1 MFKKTKKVL
10 VLSLLLS
17 LMVGSVALA
26 AALPNKYG
34 KNYDTTKNGHICKML
49 AKGDGDLA
57 STTVTNTANST
68 RYYSAYVNR
77 RHADT
82 NRVIVSDATETLV
95 GAGNRIIASVIR
107 YRSDDNRE
115 YHHKAMSWNCS
126 MRPEGAGYTNFLDDT
141 LTYTIKQKK

>member
-1 MFKKTKKVL
+1 MYKNTKKVL
-10 VLSLLLS
+10 VLSLFLS
-17 LMVGSVALA
+17 MLVGSVAF
-26 AALPNKYG
+26 AALPNMYG
-34 KNYDTTKNGHICKML
+34 KNYSNTKNGHICKML

-82 NRVIVSDATETLV
+82 NKVIESDSKENLV
-95 GAGNRIIASVIR
+95 GSGNKITASVAR
-107 YRSDDNRE
+107 YRSTDNRE
-115 YHHKAMSWNCS
+115 HYHKAMSWNCS

>member
-26 AALPNKYG
+26 ALPNKYG
-34 KNYDTTKNGHICKML
+34 KNYDTTKNGHICKMV
-49 AKGDGDLA
+49 AKGNSDSA
-57 STTVTNTANST
+57 STTVKNTANST

-77 RHADT
+77 RNADS
-82 NRVIVSDATETLV
+82 NRVIESDATETLV
-95 GAGNRIIASVIR
+95 GAGKKITASVAR
-107 YRSDDNRE
+107 YRSADERE
-115 YHHKAMSWNCS
+115 HHHKAMSWNCS

-141 LTYTIKQKK
+141 LTYTIKQRK